1 MRTYRKQEKSC
12 SESQQADGCTS
23 VASLMLD
30 EATSQWTVLN
40 ESIPRNTV
48 IDNGSSCGYTLE
60 TEHFSKI
67 AVVTTGFANNIK

>member
-30 EATSQWTVLN
+30 EATSQGTVLN